1 MTNVL
6 EIARDAA
13 DDKLNH
19 TEIGAVMDAADQRA
33 LTRQKPQLTSAD
45 LQELAEI
52 GEVVARSKK
61 FQDMNS
67 TAQAVIKLC
76 FGREL
81 GLSKMA
87 SLTGVHIFDTSEG
100 TRVIISGQLILAK
113 VNNHPDYRM
122 EIVRSDTKACWIQP
136 WKRGGLKGDGDEFQL
151 LTPRCF
157 ECEDGYVVLGEKKK
171 RCPNCAGAGHV
182 AVKFTFED
190 AERLGLTGKK
200 NWKGDPES
208 MLLWRNVAKTQRR
221 YYPDVLAIGPAY
233 VEGEVDYE
241 TVRLPEALAA
251 AVPQVTIQRPRR
263 ASEAPPEN
271 AIEGTFAATVVGP
284 DGLTDAER
292 GAEATES
299 LEAELLQTKADGD
312 APHEQEPP
320 VIPANAPSAAE
331 LEICEGGTV
340 INRKCDACNEKLA
353 LKTATGTNGA
363 KTCPKGHGEFKGL
376 FCPKCLGDDLKGTK

>member
-6 EIARDAA
+6 EMARDAA
-13 DDKLNH
+13 DEKLNH

-122 EIVRSDTKACWIQP
+122 QIVRSDTKACWIQP
-136 WKRGGLKGDGDEFQL
+136 WKRGGLMGTGEDFEL
-151 LTPRCF
+151 LTPICF
-157 ECEDGYVVLGEKKK
+157 ECEEGYVITADKK
-171 RCPNCAGAGHV
+171 RRCANCAGAGHV
-182 AVKFTFED
+182 PVKFAFED
-190 AERLGLTGKK
+190 AERLGLTKKK
-200 NWKGDPES
+200 NWMGDPES

-233 VEGEVDYE
+233 VEGEIDYE
-241 TVRLPEALAA
+241 TVKLPEALAA
-251 AVPQVTIQRPRR
+251 AAPQVTIQRPRR

-271 AIEGTFAATVVGP
+271 VIEALAP
-284 DGLTDAER
+284 CDGNHVAPTCADAQCWLTPTDPPLDVEIV
-292 GAEATES
+292 
-299 LEAELLQTKADGD
+299 D
-312 APHEQEPP
+312 EQEP
-320 VIPANAPSAAE
+320 ATQAAPSAAE

-340 INRKCDACNEKLA
+340 INRKCDQCNEKLA
-353 LKTATGTNGA
+353 LKPTTGTSA
-363 KTCPKGHGEFKGL
+363 KVCPKGHGEFTGSI
-376 FCPKCLGDDLKGTK
+376 FCPTCLDEAPRGRK